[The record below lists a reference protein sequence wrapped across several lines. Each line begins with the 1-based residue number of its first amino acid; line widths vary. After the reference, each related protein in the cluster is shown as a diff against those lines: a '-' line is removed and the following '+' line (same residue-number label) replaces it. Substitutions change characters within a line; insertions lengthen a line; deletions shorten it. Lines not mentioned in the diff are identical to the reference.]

1 MPAVKNDTQALRS
14 KFLPMADIPVER
26 DQPERSERHSVMLS
40 ATIEHF
46 GALGISTKH
55 RVRDLSTG
63 GVRID
68 GAADFRPGA
77 TVLVTVGAL
86 ESVGATVVW
95 VKDGWAGLKFAQPVD
110 PDQARAKAAIA
121 PPRAGAPIHKP
132 AVTTPSAG
140 WITDLDS
147 PYRK

>member
-1 MPAVKNDTQALRS
+1 
-14 KFLPMADIPVER
+14 MADLPNGD
-26 DQPERSERHSVMLS
+26 DQSERSHRHSVMLS
-40 ATIEHF
+40 ATIEQF
-46 GALGISTKH
+46 GAPGDSTKH

-68 GAADFRPGA
+68 GAADFRRGA

-95 VKDGWAGLKFAQPVD
+95 VKDGWAGLKFTQLVD

-121 PPRAGAPIHKP
+121 PPGAAALIRKP
-132 AVTTPSAG
+132 AVGAPSAG
-140 WITDLDS
+140 WVDDLNS

>member
-1 MPAVKNDTQALRS
+1 
-14 KFLPMADIPVER
+14 MADQLTEN
-26 DQPERSERHSVMLS
+26 DQPERPRRHSVMLS
-40 ATIEHF
+40 ATIEQF
-46 GALGISTKH
+46 GAPGVSTKH
-55 RVRDLSTG
+55 RVRDLSAG

-68 GAADFRPGA
+68 GAGDFRPGA

-95 VKDGWAGLKFAQPVD
+95 VKDGWAGLKFAELVD
-110 PDQARAKAAIA
+110 PEQARAKAAIA
-121 PPRAGAPIHKP
+121 PPRAGAPVRKSVITAP
-132 AVTTPSAG
+132 NAG

>member
-1 MPAVKNDTQALRS
+1 
-14 KFLPMADIPVER
+14 MADNPVET

-40 ATIEHF
+40 ATIEQF
-46 GALGISTKH
+46 GAPGISTKH

-121 PPRAGAPIHKP
+121 PVRAGAPIHKP
-132 AVTTPSAG
+132 AVTPPSAG

>member
-1 MPAVKNDTQALRS
+1 MAEQRIDKDEPGRS
-14 KFLPMADIPVER
+14 P
-26 DQPERSERHSVMLS
+26 RHSVMLS
-40 ATIEHF
+40 ATIEQF
-46 GALGISTKH
+46 GAAGIATKH

-68 GAADFRPGA
+68 GAAGFRPGA

-95 VKDGWAGLKFAQPVD
+95 VKDGWAGLKFAELVD

-121 PPRAGAPIHKP
+121 PPSAGAPIRKP
-132 AVTTPSAG
+132 VVATPSAG

-147 PYRK
+147 PYRG

>member
-1 MPAVKNDTQALRS
+1 
-14 KFLPMADIPVER
+14 MADKPSEK
-26 DQPERSERHSVMLS
+26 DKPERSQRHSVLLR
-40 ATIEHF
+40 ARIEQF
-46 GALGISTKH
+46 GSPGASTKH

-68 GAADFRPGA
+68 GAGDLRAGA

-95 VKDGWAGLKFAQPVD
+95 VKDGWAGLKFAELVD

-121 PPRAGAPIHKP
+121 PPRAGALTRKP
-132 AVTTPSAG
+132 AGAAPSAG
-140 WITDLDS
+140 WIADLDS

>member
-1 MPAVKNDTQALRS
+1 
-14 KFLPMADIPVER
+14 MADNPIET

-40 ATIEHF
+40 ATIEQF
-46 GALGISTKH
+46 GAPGISTKH
-55 RVRDLSTG
+55 RVRDLSAG

-68 GAADFRPGA
+68 AAADFRPGA

-95 VKDGWAGLKFAQPVD
+95 VKAGWAGLKFAELVD

-121 PPRAGAPIHKP
+121 PPRAGGPIRKP
-132 AVTTPSAG
+132 AATAPSAG